1 MPVAPLRLSFTV
13 LWPVGQDP
21 QELLDAL
28 PEQLAGCLLQDQE
41 VELPCRDC
49 GCTDSHACAGG
60 CSWTE
65 PGLCSACTTE
75 AAVTPQ
81 DDRAGRRRP
90 PGRRSAPELGACA
103 GNRYL
108 ERGVPV
114 TVERGWR
121 GPGPRNVLIVRADGE
136 RVVRPFRGLRR
147 P

>member
-1 MPVAPLRLSFTV
+1 MPVAPLGVSLI
-13 LWPVGQDP
+13 GQDP
-21 QELLDAL
+21 HELLDAL
-28 PEQLAGCLLQDQE
+28 PEQLAGRLLRDQE
-41 VELPCRDC
+41 VELPCRNC

-65 PGLCSACTTE
+65 PGLCSACTTV
-75 AAVTPQ
+75 AAATPQ
-81 DDRAGRRRP
+81 DERRQP

-103 GNRYL
+103 GNLYL

-121 GPGPRNVLIVRADGE
+121 DPGPRNVLIVRADGE